1 MEEFKMK
8 TCPNCGSKMEPSVNF
23 CTNCGADLR
32 NVPLDS
38 EEHSVQASEPK
49 MTRVGNRKETSEP
62 KEGFSS
68 F

>member
-1 MEEFKMK
+1 
-8 TCPNCGSKMEPSVNF
+8 MEPSVNF